1 MSRKFYWFQ
10 LFLFLSFYFGLS
22 QNSMIYLHENLEFN
36 RAIELYKDHQYLSA
50 MTLFKKVKNKNSNL
64 EVDSDCSYF
73 IANCALKLEQDN
85 GESLMEDFIK
95 KYPNSNKNSNAYQ
108 DVAHFYFSNG
118 KYRDALIWIEKIDYS
133 NIDRLEID
141 RFNFMK
147 GYCYFSQKNVKEATP
162 LFEKVVNSKIYGSQA
177 KYYLGFMEY
186 EVDNYKKANT
196 YFEAVGDEKK
206 YKEKMAY
213 FQADMN
219 FKLGNFQ
226 KAIDLG
232 KDAMKKADAS
242 EKSELNKIIG
252 ESYFNLKKY
261 TEAIPYLEQYK
272 GKKGKWNNTDFYLL
286 GYSYYKQ
293 NDFENAINQFNKII
307 SGNDYVAQNA
317 YYHLGES
324 YMKSDRKQE
333 AFNAFKNAS
342 EMDFEPKIQEDAYY
356 NYAKISYEIGNPY
369 KSVPEVLNNFIAKYP
384 NNPNNPEIENL
395 LISSYVTAKNYK
407 DALIL
412 LEKNKTNA
420 NKETY
425 QKVLFYRALELYTDS
440 FYSEA
445 LSLLKKSIAE
455 NKNAIILARA
465 TFWQAET
472 EYVLEQFEQA
482 ATNFNQFFNLIESKN
497 TLEFKNANYH
507 LGYTYFKLKN
517 YDNAITQFDLFIK
530 TNPIDKARLNDAT
543 LRMADAQFVTAKYWP
558 ALESY
563 NKVISYKLID
573 TDYAAFQKSIC
584 YGFINKTEVKIEEL
598 NTFLKNYPKSKYRND
613 ALFELANTY
622 TNTDKS
628 TLAIATFDQLINEQ
642 KNGIYTSKAL
652 LRQGLI
658 YSNTQKP
665 DLALSKFKKV
675 ASDFPKTEEALE
687 AVTAAKEIYVNT
699 GRVDEYA
706 TWVRTLDFVNVTNA
720 ELDNTTYEAAER
732 QYEMNNTKAA
742 LLGFANY
749 TKSFPDGIHS
759 LKANFYAAQLY
770 FGNNQANQS
779 IVHYQFVINQSA
791 SEYTEQSL
799 ARLCEI
805 YLKNNDYKNAIPVL
819 KRLESEGNFPQ
830 NISYAQS
837 NLMRTYYEEKEYE
850 NALIYTEKI
859 LNNPKLDEKLKF
871 DAQIVI
877 ARSAIKTND
886 EPKAKIAY
894 SKLIK
899 AKGELGA
906 EAHYYEAYFKN
917 KEGKYDASNKVIA
930 KINKDFQGYKYFG
943 VKALLLMAKN
953 QYALKDSFS
962 AIYILENIIKN
973 FTDYKDVTDEAQI
986 LLDTY
991 KLEES
996 KRNTSVNN

>member
-10 LFLFLSFYFGLS
+10 GLFLFWFSIGLG
-22 QNSMIYLHENLEFN
+22 QNSMIYSHENVEYN
-36 RAIELYKDHQYLSA
+36 RAKELYKDQQFLSA
-50 MTLFKKVKNKNSNL
+50 MTLFKKVKEKNNNL
-64 EVDSDCSYF
+64 EIESDCTYF
-73 IANCALKLEQDN
+73 IANCALKLEQEN
-85 GESLMEDFIK
+85 GETLMEDFIK
-95 KYPNSNKNSNAYQ
+95 NYPNSNKNSNAYQ
-108 DVAHFYFSNG
+108 DVANFYFANG
-118 KYRDALIWIEKIDYS
+118 KYRDALIWLEKMDYS
-133 NIDRLEID
+133 NVERTEME

-147 GYCYFSQKNVKEATP
+147 AYCYFSQKNVKEATP
-162 LFEKVVNSKIYGSQA
+162 LFEKVVNSKTYGSQA

-196 YFEAVGDEKK
+196 YFEAVEDEKK

-252 ESYFNLKKY
+252 ESFFNLNKY
-261 TEAIPYLEQYK
+261 AEAIPYLEQYK

-286 GYSYYKQ
+286 GYSHYK
-293 NDFENAINQFNKII
+293 NNEFENAINQFNKII
-307 SGNDYVAQNA
+307 NGNDYVAQNA

-342 EMDFEPKIQEDAYY
+342 EMDFDLKIQEDSFY

-369 KSVPEVLNNFIAKYP
+369 KSVPEVLNNFMTKYP
-384 NNPNNPEIENL
+384 KNTNNQEIEQL

-407 DALIL
+407 DALVL
-412 LEKNKTNA
+412 LEKNKTAA

-425 QKVLFYRALELYTDS
+425 QKVLFYRGLELFTDS
-440 FYSEA
+440 FYTEA
-445 LSLLKKSIAE
+445 LALFKKSIAE
-455 NKNAIILARA
+455 NKNAMILSRA

-472 EYVLEQFEQA
+472 EYLLEQFENA
-482 ATNFNQFFNLIESKN
+482 VTNFNQFLNLPESKN
-497 TLEFKNANYH
+497 TIEFKNANYH

-517 YDNAITQFDLFIK
+517 YDNSIAQFDQYIK
-530 TNPIDKARLNDAT
+530 TNPTDKARLNDAT

-558 ALESY
+558 AMESY
-563 NKVISYKLID
+563 NKVIGFKLID
-573 TDYAAFQKSIC
+573 TDYAAFQKAIC
-584 YGFINKTEVKIEEL
+584 YGFVNKTDTKIEEL
-598 NTFLKNYPKSKYRND
+598 NAFLKNYPKSKYRND

-622 TNTDKS
+622 TNVDKS
-628 TLAIATFDQLINEQ
+628 ALALATFDQLINEQ

-665 DLALSKFKKV
+665 DLALTKFKKV
-675 ASDFPKTEEALE
+675 AANFPKTQEALE

-706 TWVRTLDFVNVTNA
+706 TWVRTMDFVNVSNA

-742 LLGFANY
+742 LTGFANY
-749 TKSFPDGIHS
+749 TKSIPDGIHS

-770 FGNNQANQS
+770 FGDNQASKS
-779 IVHYQFVINQSA
+779 IVHYQFVINQPA

-819 KRLESEGNFPQ
+819 RRLETEGNFPQ

-837 NLMRTYYEEKEYE
+837 NLMRAYYEEKDYE

-859 LNNPKLDEKLKF
+859 LNNPKADEKLKF

-886 EPKAKIAY
+886 EAKAKIAY
-894 SKLIK
+894 SKLMK

-906 EAHYYEAYFKN
+906 EAHYYDAYFKN

-973 FTDYKDVTDEAQI
+973 FTEYKDVIEEAQT

-996 KRNTSVNN
+996 KRNASVTN

>member
-1 MSRKFYWFQ
+1 MFKKFYWFQ
-10 LFLFLSFYFGLS
+10 GILLLSFSFGLG
-22 QNSMIYLHENLEFN
+22 QNSMIYTHENLEYN
-36 RAIELYKDHQYLSA
+36 RAKELYNDWQYLSA
-50 MTLFKKVKNKNSNL
+50 MTLFKKVKEKNTNL
-64 EVDSDCSYF
+64 EITSDCAYF
-73 IANCALKLEQDN
+73 IANCALKLEQEN
-85 GESLMEDFIK
+85 GETLMEDFIK
-95 KYPNSNKNSNAYQ
+95 NYPNSNKKSNAYQ
-108 DVAHFYFSNG
+108 DVANFYFANG
-118 KYRDALIWIEKIDYS
+118 KYRDALIWFEKMDYS
-133 NIDRLEID
+133 NLERTEME

-162 LFEKVVNSKIYGSQA
+162 LFEKVINSKTYGSQA

-196 YFEAVGDEKK
+196 YFEAVEDEKK

-232 KDAMKKADAS
+232 KDALKKADAS

-261 TEAIPYLEQYK
+261 AEAIPYLEQYK
-272 GKKGKWNNTDFYLL
+272 GKKGKWNNTDFYLM

-293 NDFENAINQFNKII
+293 NDYENAINQFNKII

-342 EMDFEPKIQEDAYY
+342 EMDFDLKIQEDAYY

-369 KSVPEVLNNFIAKYP
+369 TSVPEVLNNFMTKYP
-384 NNPNNPEIENL
+384 KNVNNSEIEQL
-395 LISSYVTAKNYK
+395 LINSFVTAKNYK

-412 LEKNKTNA
+412 LEKNKTA
-420 NKETY
+420 INKETY
-425 QKVLFYRALELYTDS
+425 QKVLFYRGMELYTDS
-440 FYSEA
+440 FYTESLA
-445 LSLLKKSIAE
+445 LFKKSIIE
-455 NKNAIILARA
+455 NKNAIIFSRS

-472 EYVLEQFEQA
+472 EYILEQFDNA
-482 ATNFNQFFNLIESKN
+482 VLHFNSFLSLPESKN
-497 TLEFKNANYH
+497 TTEFKNVNYH
-507 LGYTYFKLKN
+507 LGYTYFKLKK
-517 YDNAITQFDLFIK
+517 YDNAISQFDQYIK
-530 TNPIDKARLNDAT
+530 TNPVDKAKLNDAI

-558 ALESY
+558 AMESY
-563 NKVISYKLID
+563 NKVIGFKLID
-573 TDYAAFQKSIC
+573 TDYATFQKAIC
-584 YGFINKTEVKIEEL
+584 NGFINKTDTKIEEL
-598 NTFLKNYPKSKYRND
+598 NAFLKNYPKSKYRND

-622 TNTDKS
+622 TNVDKS
-628 TLAIATFDQLINEQ
+628 ALALATFDQLITEQ

-658 YSNTQKP
+658 YSNTQKL
-665 DLALSKFKKV
+665 DLALTKFKKV
-675 ASDFPKTEEALE
+675 TADFPKTEDALE

-706 TWVRTLDFVNVTNA
+706 TWVRTLDFVNVSNA

-732 QYEMNNTKAA
+732 QYEMNNYKAA
-742 LLGFANY
+742 SSGFINY
-749 TKSFPDGIHS
+749 TKNFPNGIHS
-759 LKANFYAAQLY
+759 LKANFYTAQLY
-770 FGNNQANQS
+770 FGDNQANKS
-779 IVHYQFVINQSA
+779 IVHYQFVINQPA

-805 YLKNNDYKNAIPVL
+805 HLKNNDNKNAISVL
-819 KRLESEGNFPQ
+819 KRLEIEGNFPQ

-837 NLMRTYYEEKEYE
+837 NLMRAYYEEKDYG

-859 LNNPKLDEKLKF
+859 LNNPKIDEKLKF
-871 DAQIVI
+871 DAQIII

-886 EPKAKIAY
+886 ETKAKNAY

-906 EAHYYEAYFKN
+906 EAHYYDAYFKN
-917 KEGKYDASNKVIA
+917 KEGKYDASNKVIS

-943 VKALLLMAKN
+943 VKALLIMAKN
-953 QYALKDSFS
+953 QYGLKDSYS

-973 FTDYKDVTDEAQI
+973 FAEYKDVSEEAQT

-991 KLEES
+991 KMEES
-996 KRNTSVNN
+996 KRNASVNN